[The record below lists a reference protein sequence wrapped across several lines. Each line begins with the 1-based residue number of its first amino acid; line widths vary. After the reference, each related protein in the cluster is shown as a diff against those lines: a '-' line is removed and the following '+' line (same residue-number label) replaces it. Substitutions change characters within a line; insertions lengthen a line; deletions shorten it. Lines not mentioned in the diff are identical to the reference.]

1 MNENILNIIDL
12 DDILYKIDIYN
23 EPFLESL
30 FFDYKIILKYKP
42 TQIYIFYSFKIIFF
56 LQILMTSVINI
67 PNEIQKKDNIIKFLV
82 YIKKILY
89 PHLNIDNETIY
100 YLILGIGIL
109 ITIVIIFLSLYIHFN
124 KKKNFKICLVKY
136 LNYII
141 LILINYGLC
150 PLVNTFLLSIK
161 CKEKIHIYTGFKCY
175 SSFKQILIIFVS
187 ILCLLLIIGYSFLIS
202 IYYYQIGNIKNIHQ
216 LIRLNTN
223 YEIIENIFVLIYY
236 SYNFFQVYYI
246 EPEDY
251 IYNTINHILLIC
263 TSIFMFIYITKNV
276 MYYEKCINILL
287 KFGWIFIAWF
297 SFCIEFCRIVK
308 IEDSTI

>member
-1 MNENILNIIDL
+1 MDENILNIIDL

-42 TQIYIFYSFKIIFF
+42 TQIYLFYSFKIIFF

-100 YLILGIGIL
+100 YLNLGIGIL

-161 CKEKIHIYTGFKCY
+161 CKEKIHIYTVNA
-175 SSFKQILIIFVS
+175 L
-187 ILCLLLIIGYSFLIS
+187 
-202 IYYYQIGNIKNIHQ
+202 HA
-216 LIRLNTN
+216 
-223 YEIIENIFVLIYY
+223 
-236 SYNFFQVYYI
+236 
-246 EPEDY
+246 
-251 IYNTINHILLIC
+251 IN
-263 TSIFMFIYITKNV
+263 N
-276 MYYEKCINILL
+276 
-287 KFGWIFIAWF
+287 
-297 SFCIEFCRIVK
+297 K
-308 IEDSTI
+308 IELIMMMSLIMMLV

>member
-1 MNENILNIIDL
+1 MNKNILNIIDL
-12 DDILYKIDIYN
+12 DDILYKINIYN

-89 PHLNIDNETIY
+89 HYLNIDNETIY

-136 LNYII
+136 LN
-141 LILINYGLC
+141 
-150 PLVNTFLLSIK
+150 
-161 CKEKIHIYTGFKCY
+161 
-175 SSFKQILIIFVS
+175 
-187 ILCLLLIIGYSFLIS
+187 
-202 IYYYQIGNIKNIHQ
+202 
-216 LIRLNTN
+216 
-223 YEIIENIFVLIYY
+223 
-236 SYNFFQVYYI
+236 
-246 EPEDY
+246 
-251 IYNTINHILLIC
+251 
-263 TSIFMFIYITKNV
+263 
-276 MYYEKCINILL
+276 
-287 KFGWIFIAWF
+287 
-297 SFCIEFCRIVK
+297 
-308 IEDSTI
+308 